1 VSSERGLVVPL
12 VIVAVAV
19 LLAFVVGGIVLIN
32 EGGGGEGD
40 PSGDDSYEIRA
51 IGDSVTAGFGYDKDG
66 DPIASPHVLSFCI
79 PPRVPDGRCQSAREV
94 AYPAAF
100 ARLRGV
106 PTRPPG
112 FRNLAVSGADPAD
125 WLDPEVFGDEL
136 AEVVADDPDVT
147 LLTLGA
153 NPLLTLFLN
162 PAAPRGGLCV
172 LLERPDRVRRCVDAA
187 LERHQVVERLA
198 VVYERLLDTPE
209 DGKLGVVAILQYH
222 RASPRTVPAAKV
234 AILFDSLREAIA
246 EAVTAAR
253 TARPGDADRLLL
265 VEPPSF
271 AANHCDREA
280 ASERWVLRSDS
291 CIHPSAE
298 GHRQLAMALDR
309 AVPERSP

>member
-1 VSSERGLVVPL
+1 MSSERGLVAPL
-12 VIVAVAV
+12 VIAVVAV
-19 LLAFVVGGIVLIN
+19 LVAFVIGGIVLIN
-32 EGGGGEGD
+32 EGGGDEGE
-40 PSGDDSYEIRA
+40 PSGDDRYEIRA

-79 PPRVPDGRCQSAREV
+79 PPRVPDGRCQSARQV

-106 PTRPPG
+106 PTNPPG

-125 WLDPEVFGDEL
+125 WLDAEVFGDEL

-153 NPLLTLFLN
+153 NPLLTEFLN

-187 LERHQVVERLA
+187 LERHQVVDRLSA
-198 VVYERLLDTPE
+198 VYERLLDTPE
-209 DGKLGVVAILQYH
+209 DGKRGVVAVLQYH
-222 RASPRTVPAAKV
+222 QASPRTVPGEKV
-234 AILFDSLREAIA
+234 AILFGSLRAAIA
-246 EAVTAAR
+246 EAADAAR
-253 TARPGDADRLLL
+253 RAQPEDAERLLL

-271 AANHCDREA
+271 ANHHCDVDAE
-280 ASERWVLRSDS
+280 SERWVLRSDS

-298 GHRQLAMALDR
+298 GHRRLAMALDE
-309 AVPERSP
+309 AIPERVP

>member
-1 VSSERGLVVPL
+1 MAPL
-12 VIVAVAV
+12 VAAAAVV
-19 LLAFVVGGIVLIN
+19 LIAFAVGGILLIS
-32 EGGGGEGD
+32 EGGGGEGE

-66 DPIASPHVLSFCI
+66 EPIGSPHLLSFCI
-79 PPRVPDGRCQSAREV
+79 PPRVPDGRCQSARRI
-94 AYPAAF
+94 AYPAVF

-106 PTRPPG
+106 EPNPPG

-136 AEVVADDPDVT
+136 AEVVNDDPDVT

-172 LLERPDRVRRCVDAA
+172 LLERPDLVRRCVDAA
-187 LERHQVVERLA
+187 LERYGVVERLSQ
-198 VVYERLLDTPE
+198 VYERLLDTPD
-209 DGKLGVVAILQYH
+209 DGKRGVVAVVQYH
-222 RASPRTVPAAKV
+222 QASPRTLPAAKV
-234 AILFDSLREAIA
+234 AILFGRLREAVSQ
-246 EAVTAAR
+246 AVAAAR
-253 TARPGDADRLLL
+253 EARPEDAGRLLL

-271 AANHCDREA
+271 AENHCDLDDEGR
-280 ASERWVLRSDS
+280 RWVLRSDS

-298 GHRQLAMALDR
+298 GHRQFAAALDE
-309 AVPERSP
+309 AIPERAPSD